1 MLRRQQAAV
10 LSTACALG
18 IRNRS
23 LAATRLSLLS
33 ATSASDHYWLHD
45 RLIAFGLNS
54 HVLRSRL
61 VVMQSLQLPPFHD
74 RDELLVDNSTM
85 TAMLLLQGGRGKKV
99 AIKKA
104 APSGAAFF

>member
-1 MLRRQQAAV
+1 MDRRV
-10 LSTACALG
+10 IILTLTSYTL
-18 IRNRS
+18 
-23 LAATRLSLLS
+23 ATR
-33 ATSASDHYWLHD
+33 
-45 RLIAFGLNS
+45 
-54 HVLRSRL
+54 
-61 VVMQSLQLPPFHD
+61 LPPFHD

>member
-18 IRNRS
+18 IRNRT

-61 VVMQSLQLPPFHD
+61 VVTQSLQLPPFHD
-74 RDELLVDNSTM
+74 RDELVVDNSPM
-85 TAMLLLQGGRGKKV
+85 TALLLLQGG
-99 AIKKA
+99 
-104 APSGAAFF
+104 

>member
-1 MLRRQQAAV
+1 
-10 LSTACALG
+10 
-18 IRNRS
+18 
-23 LAATRLSLLS
+23 
-33 ATSASDHYWLHD
+33 
-45 RLIAFGLNS
+45 
-54 HVLRSRL
+54 
-61 VVMQSLQLPPFHD
+61 MQSLQLPPFHD

>member
-23 LAATRLSLLS
+23 LADTQASLLS

-45 RLIAFGLNS
+45 RLIAYGLNS
-54 HVLRSRL
+54 HILRSRL
-61 VVMQSLQLPPFHD
+61 VVMQSLQLPLSMIVTSCWWAVP
-74 RDELLVDNSTM
+74 
-85 TAMLLLQGGRGKKV
+85 Q
-99 AIKKA
+99 
-104 APSGAAFF
+104 